1 MLRKRC
7 CGCDSSKKQFVF
19 TSNQPPKQLRRPK
32 LARRAWPKDS
42 RNEGYDFAKSPQGL
56 YVVNVTVN
64 VFAAGNITSGSLT
77 VERNGN
83 GLVGFKS
90 LRHHCC
96 TQRRVQCWLH
106 GVDHSEK
113 LCWQK
118 HIRMSCLEDEKL
130 TEPWWKRFSALP
142 VCDTF
147 CVFFVFPKLCLIC
160 DLWLF
165 GHDEAPNSTEVQRFE
180 QGNGTSW

>member
-1 MLRKRC
+1 MFIYQRAY
-7 CGCDSSKKQFVF
+7 FV
-19 TSNQPPKQLRRPK
+19 T
-32 LARRAWPKDS
+32 
-42 RNEGYDFAKSPQGL
+42 
-56 YVVNVTVN
+56 

-113 LCWQK
+113 PCWQK

-147 CVFFVFPKLCLIC
+147 CVFLFSLSCVWFATC
-160 DLWLF
+160 DYSATIRHQILQKCSDLNKETDPH
-165 GHDEAPNSTEVQRFE
+165 GRSETGDV
-180 QGNGTSW
+180 GGVDVM